1 MAFNTRLID
10 PFGEAD
16 CETEISKYG
25 DRYEDIFFDE
35 APFNKPATEDFSYL
49 IVGRKGSGKT
59 ALSTFLSFQT
69 TIPDSRYVMLD
80 VRQIYKKIFR
90 KEASWTEQRRQ
101 LVIPELATAWDL
113 IVWSHII
120 DSIRDDITPTDHGTQ
135 WQKLSPASIFEWL
148 AQIIVDG
155 DGDSRKVS
163 ADIER
168 INSDTNL
175 EDAKIA
181 ICKLCSRRPLIVA
194 IDTLEQYDVND
205 NLLMYAQAA
214 LIEFAARFNAI
225 YSEQGLH
232 LKVFVPGEI
241 FPYLYQRVVLNPS
254 KSIKHPVFL
263 LWRARD
269 LLRLICWRLFKR
281 LKGAGYEFTRNQL
294 KVNWDNYKEVL
305 DHMWTPF
312 FGSQIE
318 NGNGH
323 MEDSFPY
330 VLRHTQMRPRQL
342 IYLCNTIANRSL
354 DSGRFPHAMSHEV
367 RDGVREGEDWL
378 AQEILNSYS
387 SVHENV
393 DKIIKALDG
402 APMRFPGSEL
412 DRRAKRTRSHW
423 PPGRYSLDE
432 FRRVV
437 AEIGVVGRVRH
448 GSSGARFIS
457 AEFEYSLPRHLNIAP
472 EDECV
477 IHPMFFAYLNTPPHN
492 ASIVMPFQGEE

>member
-1 MAFNTRLID
+1 MPFKGIVD

-16 CETEISKYG
+16 CETELSKYG
-25 DRYEDIFFDE
+25 KQYENLFFDE
-35 APFNKPATEDFSYL
+35 APFNKPAIETFSYL
-49 IVGRKGSGKT
+49 IVGRKGAGKT

-69 TIPDSRYVMLD
+69 TVPNSRYVVLD
-80 VRQIYKKIFR
+80 VRQIYKQIFR
-90 KEASWTEQRRQ
+90 RESTWIDQRRQ

-120 DSIRDDITPTDHGTQ
+120 EEVREDIVVKGESSK
-135 WQKLSPASIFEWL
+135 WQILSPASIFEWL
-148 AQIIVDG
+148 AQIIVAG
-155 DGDSRKVS
+155 DAHKVS
-163 ADIER
+163 SDLER
-168 INSDTNL
+168 INNETDL
-175 EDAKIA
+175 EDAKTK
-181 ICKLCSRRPLIVA
+181 ICNLCSRQPLIVA

-214 LIEFAARFNAI
+214 LIEFAARFNATF
-225 YSEQGLH
+225 SERGLH

-281 LKGAGYEFTRNQL
+281 LEAAGHTFSNQQL
-294 KVNWDNYKEVL
+294 KVDWDDYNAVL
-305 DHMWTPF
+305 EHMWMPF
-312 FGSQIE
+312 FGRQIE
-318 NGNGH
+318 NGIGH

-342 IYLCNTIANRSL
+342 IYLCNAIANRSL
-354 DSGRFPHAMSHEV
+354 RSGRFPQAMADDV
-367 RDGVREGEDWL
+367 RDGVKEGENWL

-393 DKIIKALDG
+393 DKIIKALEG

-412 DRRAKRTRSHW
+412 DRRAKRTRSQW

-448 GSSGARFIS
+448 GSRDSRFIS
-457 AEFEYSLPRHLNIAP
+457 AEFEYSLPHHLNVAP
-472 EDECV
+472 EDDCV
-477 IHPMFFAYLNTPPHN
+477 IHPMFYTYLNTQPQN
-492 ASIVMPFQGEE
+492 GSIVMPFQREDGKE